1 MVVMLVLLYHNLSM
15 FVNGIKRVNYSS
27 GMYFY
32 KYHHGYMTPAKGFSN
47 HSWFEDGI
55 VVDVE
60 EMFV

>member
-1 MVVMLVLLYHNLSM
+1 
-15 FVNGIKRVNYSS
+15 VNYSS
-27 GMYFY
+27 GMYFN

-55 VVDVE
+55 VVDEE